1 MEGGDTMHNNLTH
14 ALAGLCND
22 PDCELHNIDVAMEE
36 EVVTATD
43 VAFWLSGAAFMA
55 RHLKDDE
62 EFNRL
67 RDELMYLTTKTFPPR
82 SVETDL
88 LEDR

>member
-1 MEGGDTMHNNLTH
+1 MGNNLTH
-14 ALAGLCND
+14 ALQGLCRD
-22 PDCELHNIDVAMEE
+22 PDCEVHNIDVAMEE
-36 EVVTATD
+36 RTVSETE
-43 VAFWLSGAAFMA
+43 VAFWLAGAAFMA

-67 RDELMYLTTKTFPPR
+67 RDELMALTRRTFPPR
-82 SVETDL
+82 SPDHDL